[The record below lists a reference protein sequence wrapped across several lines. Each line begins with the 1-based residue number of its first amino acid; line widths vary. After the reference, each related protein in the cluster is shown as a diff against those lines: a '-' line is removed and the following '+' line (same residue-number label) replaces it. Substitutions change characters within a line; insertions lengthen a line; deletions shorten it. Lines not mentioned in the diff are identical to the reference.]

1 MRQGGY
7 LVTRGMTG
15 SATNMIIRGLIPFI
29 EEVAEEIGGKVL
41 GRTKKRKY
49 DKQKEK
55 FYEEYDI
62 SVELVAVNGK
72 DLFDPIIN
80 KVKQKIKDKN
90 IKVSVQ
96 PTNLLIRS
104 PEIKI
109 NVKIVEKK

>member
-29 EEVAEEIGGKVL
+29 DELVEELGGNVL
-41 GRTKKRKY
+41 KRGRRRKY
-49 DKQKEK
+49 DESTKKHYDE
-55 FYEEYDI
+55 YEIY
-62 SVELVAVNGK
+62 VELAAVNGK

-80 KVKQKIKDKN
+80 KVKKRIDNK
-90 IKVSVQ
+90 SVDIVA
-96 PTNLLIRS
+96 TATKLSVKS
-104 PEIKI
+104 PDIKI